1 MTMDEKEHFE
11 RLNRYYN
18 FSRWKYNWFLN
29 GSRHF
34 GFYPERKWIPT
45 QKAQTL
51 MQNLVAEKV
60 GAGPEKR
67 LLDAGCGQGVTAIYL
82 AERYGCSMEGVTVVP
97 YEMQE
102 ANKRAKKS
110 GASKKVKISLMNYSH
125 LKFPNNYFDGI
136 YSQESLVH
144 STNIG
149 ETLKELHR
157 VLKFGGRIAFF
168 EYSMADD
175 NKFSEEEL
183 KTISE
188 MNHASAMHSIVKMR
202 HGLLEKFMQNA
213 GFQNVRVEN
222 ISEEVGPMIKRYE
235 IFAKP
240 LYRFFKFFGLTHGM
254 PNLVAA
260 ARMVK
265 FGEKDLVR
273 YNIFTA
279 HKR

>member
-1 MTMDEKEHFE
+1 MDERAHFE
-11 RLNRYYN
+11 RLNRYYD

-34 GFYPERKWIPT
+34 GFYPERRWIPA

-51 MQNLVAEKV
+51 MQDLVAEKV
-60 GAGPEKR
+60 DAGSGKH

-82 AERYGCSMEGVTVVP
+82 AKKYECFVDGITVVP
-97 YEMQE
+97 YEVE
-102 ANKRAKKS
+102 EAKKS
-110 GASKKVKISLMNYSH
+110 AKQLDLLSRVKVGLMDYSR
-125 LKFPNNYFDGI
+125 LDFPDNYFDGV

-144 STNIG
+144 STDI
-149 ETLKELHR
+149 EKTLRELRR
-157 VLKFGGRIAFF
+157 VLKTGGKVAFF

-175 NKFSEEEL
+175 NKFSKEEL

-188 MNHASAMHSIVKMR
+188 MARTSAMHSLTKMR
-202 HGLLEKFMQNA
+202 HGLFEKFMQNV
-213 GFQNVRVEN
+213 GFRNAQVKN
-222 ISEEVGPMIKRYE
+222 ISKEVGPMIKRYE
-235 IFAKP
+235 IFTQP
-240 LYRFFKFFGLTHGM
+240 LYNFFRLFGLTHKM

-265 FGEKDLVR
+265 FGEKDLIR

-279 HKR
+279 YK